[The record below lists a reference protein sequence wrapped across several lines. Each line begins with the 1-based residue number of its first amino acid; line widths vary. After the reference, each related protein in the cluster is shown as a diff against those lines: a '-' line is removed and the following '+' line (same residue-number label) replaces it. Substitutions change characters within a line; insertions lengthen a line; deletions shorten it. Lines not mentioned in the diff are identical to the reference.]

1 MLVKN
6 TVFGHRSAINIL
18 HRQGHHIVSRSGI
31 TVGVGLSNFETWV
44 LCARLA
50 LRKGEKA
57 TSIMLFSFKV
67 IRITEPI
74 MDINKISSRIVTR
87 LNGDLFSSII

>member
-1 MLVKN
+1 
-6 TVFGHRSAINIL
+6 
-18 HRQGHHIVSRSGI
+18 
-31 TVGVGLSNFETWV
+31 
-44 LCARLA
+44 LA